1 MTSSILINF
10 IWQGVDRAGNKIKG
24 ELTAASLD
32 EVKQLLRH
40 QGISVQKVQKKTS
53 CLLCQQKEK
62 LNTNDICVLTR
73 QIATMLKAGVSVI
86 QTIDMLAQGHSKQH
100 GRDVLMHIA
109 NDIKAGNQ
117 VSAALRKHPEL
128 FTDLYCDLVS
138 TGEQTG
144 ALENIFERLAVY
156 AEKAEALKAKIKKAL
171 YYPSAVLVIALIIT
185 SILLIFVVPQF
196 KMIFSNFGAELPVF
210 TQMVLSLSNFMQKF
224 GMFILGGS
232 IITSWILVAT
242 FKSSIKF
249 RDKVDTYTL
258 TLPVVGEILQ
268 KAAIARFTRTLAT
281 TFAAGVPLMSALDA
295 AANASSNIVYR
306 TATQFIRSE
315 VAGGNQVFTAMRGTG
330 VFPEMVVQM
339 IAIGEEA
346 GSMDDM
352 LTKVADIYE
361 RQVDDLVDNLTRL
374 LEPFIMAVLGLVM
387 GSLIMAMY
395 LPIFQMG
402 NVV

>member
-1 MTSSILINF
+1 
-10 IWQGVDRAGNKIKG
+10 
-24 ELTAASLD
+24 
-32 EVKQLLRH
+32 
-40 QGISVQKVQKKTS
+40 
-53 CLLCQQKEK
+53 
-62 LNTNDICVLTR
+62 
-73 QIATMLKAGVSVI
+73 MLKAGVSVI

-249 RDKVDTYTL
+249 RDKVDRYTL

>member
-40 QGISVQKVQKKTS
+40 QGISVQKVQKKTP

-249 RDKVDTYTL
+249 RDKVDRYTL

>member
-1 MTSSILINF
+1 
-10 IWQGVDRAGNKIKG
+10 
-24 ELTAASLD
+24 
-32 EVKQLLRH
+32 
-40 QGISVQKVQKKTS
+40 
-53 CLLCQQKEK
+53 
-62 LNTNDICVLTR
+62 
-73 QIATMLKAGVSVI
+73 
-86 QTIDMLAQGHSKQH
+86 
-100 GRDVLMHIA
+100 
-109 NDIKAGNQ
+109 
-117 VSAALRKHPEL
+117 
-128 FTDLYCDLVS
+128 
-138 TGEQTG
+138 
-144 ALENIFERLAVY
+144 
-156 AEKAEALKAKIKKAL
+156 
-171 YYPSAVLVIALIIT
+171 
-185 SILLIFVVPQF
+185 
-196 KMIFSNFGAELPVF
+196 
-210 TQMVLSLSNFMQKF
+210 
-224 GMFILGGS
+224 
-232 IITSWILVAT
+232 
-242 FKSSIKF
+242 
-249 RDKVDTYTL
+249 
-258 TLPVVGEILQ
+258 
-268 KAAIARFTRTLAT
+268 
-281 TFAAGVPLMSALDA
+281 MSALDA

>member
-10 IWQGVDRAGNKIKG
+10 IWQGVDRDGNKIKG

-249 RDKVDTYTL
+249 RDKVDRYTL

>member
-196 KMIFSNFGAELPVF
+196 KMIFSNFGAELPVV

-249 RDKVDTYTL
+249 RDKVDRYTL

-281 TFAAGVPLMSALDA
+281 TFAAGVPLMISLDE